1 MTEDRLKE
9 LRDKLFRATEGYD
22 GDESIR
28 AMASALSSLIIGCTA
43 DRTAA
48 LAALDRIYGAMRGHI
63 QDAAQTPEDRE
74 AVSAPADVKGR

>member
-1 MTEDRLKE
+1 MSEERLKA
-9 LRDKLFRATEGYD
+9 LRDAIFRATEGYD
-22 GDESIR
+22 GDESIK

-63 QDAAQTPEDRE
+63 QDAARPPGATKQ
-74 AVSAPADVKGR
+74 